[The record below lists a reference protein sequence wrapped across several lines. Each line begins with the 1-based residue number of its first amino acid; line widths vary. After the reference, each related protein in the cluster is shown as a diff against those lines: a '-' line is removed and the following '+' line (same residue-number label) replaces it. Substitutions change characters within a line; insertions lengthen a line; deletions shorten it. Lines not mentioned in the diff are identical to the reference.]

1 MRVRREHCWRAIM
14 GAAAAAWSVVL
25 VTGSAYGLSGT
36 DKQTL
41 ASLALQWAVDG
52 GIGDAK
58 LLKEPTRL
66 IVLAQHLPSTARLE
80 VPDRTV
86 VLMSAIRI
94 QAQADVSGDFLYF
107 SIGPFESQQERVRV
121 PVKLVWAISIKE
133 HHLPYLSGGGAIL
146 EFEKKD
152 GKWER
157 LPVVEQWS
165 S

>member
-1 MRVRREHCWRAIM
+1 MRVHRQHCWRTLV
-14 GAAAAAWSVVL
+14 GAAAAAWSVLL
-25 VTGSAYGLSGT
+25 VAGSAYGLSDA

-52 GIGDAK
+52 GIGDVN

-66 IVLAQHLPSTARLE
+66 IVLAQHLPITARLQ
-80 VPDRTV
+80 VPNRTV
-86 VLMSAIRI
+86 VLMSPIKI
-94 QAQADVSGDFLYF
+94 QVQADVSGDFLYF
-107 SIGPFESQQERVRV
+107 SIGPFEAQQQRVRV
-121 PVKLVWAISIKE
+121 PVKLLWAISIKE